1 VEDLIFCRDDAE
13 RGRLLDMSRRL
24 RAVEA
29 RGSLLFL
36 AAAAAGVPTFGFV
49 ALLPAL
55 PGLALFWLIQSRVA
69 RYRRPELALLGCVL
83 LVQSGVAISIVIA
96 HGPRIYLLPLMIIPV
111 LLASVVFPVR
121 VAVLVVGL
129 SAQLMLAVG
138 LGFNLATV
146 RAQPFALLYPLGIM
160 VCGSGIAMVVA
171 GLELATRGAA
181 IVDPLTGLPNRIALR
196 ARVSELEHQASLI
209 RRPVAL
215 IVGDPDRF
223 KAINDSR
230 GHAVGDAV
238 LREVGARIRAAL
250 PAGAGAYRLGGE
262 EFVLLLADADVQQAA
277 ALAESVRRRIG
288 ARAIEGLHVGIS
300 FGVAASSAEDPF
312 RFSRLF
318 GHADRALYEAK
329 RAGGDRVR
337 LWPLAEALAEN
348 GAEQE
353 GGIEVAPTGAARG
366 SERHRAA
373 EAMRALARQF
383 ERRRADG
390 EADAPGSEQGQSG
403 SEGDWERYTAAEH
416 AATGSWLVQ
425 DEVQRRQL
433 LELNRHLRE
442 KAKPVF
448 LIGFTLG
455 ALSAPIYGWQILILP
470 PLMTAVYIAVEHRL
484 ESMRRPEL
492 ALGLAWL
499 GLQAAFM
506 GSGLIANHQMIAA
519 ASLLFLLLIGSS
531 AVFPPRGVAIGA
543 AFTALIMVIV
553 AAVEVPHLLLT
564 APAIIIFYIAIVVT
578 IAMVGI
584 AVGRATI
591 AYRGLGIVDQ
601 LTGLFNRSALL
612 VRAAELEHRPGSAGA
627 AVIVLDVDRFKAIN
641 DRHGHAAGDAVLRE
655 LGYRV
660 RKNLRAFESAYRIGG
675 EEFVILL
682 ERLEDDHA
690 EAVAERLRATVAQ
703 APLAGVPTTV
713 SLGVAVAERERFRYE
728 RLFANADDA
737 LYAAKRAGGN
747 CVYSARSGA
756 QIVRVGVAAQ
766 GRGAP
771 AGDGLQGEP
780 IARLESIP
788 ETVLQPGS
796 PAPSGP

>member
-1 VEDLIFCRDDAE
+1 VEDLISCRDDAE

-455 ALSAPIYGWQILILP
+455 ALSAPIYGWQILIMP

-484 ESMRRPEL
+484 ERMRRPEL

-553 AAVEVPHLLLT
+553 AVVELPHLLLT

-578 IAMVGI
+578 IAMVGS

-612 VRAAELEHRPGSAGA
+612 VRAAELEHRSGSAGA

-641 DRHGHAAGDAVLRE
+641 DRHGHATGDAVLRE

-690 EAVAERLRATVAQ
+690 EAVAERLRNTVAQ

-756 QIVRVGVAAQ
+756 QIVAVGVAAQ